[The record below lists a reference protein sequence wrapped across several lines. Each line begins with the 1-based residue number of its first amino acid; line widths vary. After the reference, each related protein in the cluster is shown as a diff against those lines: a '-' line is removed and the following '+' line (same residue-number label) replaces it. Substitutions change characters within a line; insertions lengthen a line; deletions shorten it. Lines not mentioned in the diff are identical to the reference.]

1 VSIEAEARKLVFN
14 PGQRHEE
21 ISRKRL
27 CRNLVGIGAARAVD
41 DRILV
46 VETIRVAEHM
56 VTKSCSSDARRRGVY
71 GAGLRAL
78 DGSYG

>member
-56 VTKSCSSDARRRGVY
+56 VTSDARRRGVY